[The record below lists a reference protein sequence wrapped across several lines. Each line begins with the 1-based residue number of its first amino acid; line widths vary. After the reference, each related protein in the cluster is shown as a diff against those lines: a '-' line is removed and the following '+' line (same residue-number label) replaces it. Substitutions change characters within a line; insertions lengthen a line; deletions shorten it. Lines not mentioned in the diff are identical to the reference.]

1 MLGLAS
7 GFAKAE
13 ILLSGPL
20 QKVFPALDF
29 KFQRN
34 ILAKLALVTKTAV

>member
-7 GFAKAE
+7 WFAKAE
-13 ILLSGPL
+13 ILSGPL

-34 ILAKLALVTKTAV
+34 ILAKLALVTKIAV